1 MSTVLAVLAV
11 YRIAHMLAREN
22 GPADL
27 FARLRTFVAS
37 RYGHDSWQ
45 ADGVTCPLCLSFWIS
60 FAIPLAPTPLI
71 TILAIAGGVL
81 VVHRVVDGVAP
92 WGG

>member
-1 MSTVLAVLAV
+1 MSTVLAILAV

-27 FARLRTFVAS
+27 FARLRTFVAD
-37 RYGHDSWQ
+37 RYGDDSWQ
-45 ADGVTCPLCLSFWIS
+45 ADGVACPLCLSFWLS
-60 FAIPLAPTPLI
+60 FAIPLAPTPII
-71 TILAIAGGVL
+71 TVFAIAGGVL
-81 VVHRVVDGVAP
+81 LIHRVIDGISP